1 MILRSFSKINLSL
14 SINKRLKNG
23 LHDIQSYF
31 CLINLFDQIKIKSIK
46 SNKDVIK
53 FKGKFAKH
61 VKKNNNSI
69 VKTLTILRKKKLISN
84 YYSVE
89 INKKIP
95 VFAGLGGGTGN
106 AACLIKKFIGKKINR
121 YLFNYLEKKIGSDL
135 KLFFFNQGYLNGLKK
150 INTFNRKYRLHFL
163 LIFPNIRMSTKYVY
177 SKIIKF
183 SAKSKYDFNKIKNT
197 KQFIK
202 HLGNKNNDL
211 QSIVEKKYSTIKKLI
226 KKISQKKGCYFARM
240 TGSGSVCF
248 GLFKSQ
254 KTAKAA
260 LSKMQL
266 KYPKFWFLVTKT
278 I

>member
-121 YLFNYLEKKIGSDL
+121 YLSYNEIKR
-135 KLFFFNQGYLNGLKK
+135 
-150 INTFNRKYRLHFL
+150 T
-163 LIFPNIRMSTKYVY
+163 
-177 SKIIKF
+177 SKC
-183 SAKSKYDFNKIKNT
+183 SKWY
-197 KQFIK
+197 
-202 HLGNKNNDL
+202 
-211 QSIVEKKYSTIKKLI
+211 
-226 KKISQKKGCYFARM
+226 
-240 TGSGSVCF
+240 
-248 GLFKSQ
+248 
-254 KTAKAA
+254 
-260 LSKMQL
+260 
-266 KYPKFWFLVTKT
+266 
-278 I
+278 